1 MWLTN
6 CVKEK
11 GEKKLMVD
19 FKQPKYYVNRE
30 ISWLAFNDRVLEEA
44 RDTANPLFERA
55 NFLAITQKNMD
66 EWFMVR
72 VASLQQQVM
81 LGHDKVDAAGL
92 TPKQQLDDV
101 SAIAGQ
107 QIRDQYQVLT
117 RSLLPALK
125 REGLTLLKPEQ
136 LSKTQHNF
144 LKHFFEQEILPVL
157 TPMAVDS
164 TRPFPFLANDTLNI
178 GVRLKKSGE
187 KSEKYLAFLQ
197 VPETFTRVI
206 ALPEEQQAILLED
219 VVQMFLAALFPG
231 YTIKES
237 MVFHILRD
245 MELDV
250 ADDEDTPNIL
260 QEVQSKLQERE
271 RGRIIRVILSSTAS
285 KAFTAKLVKLLHVDE
300 QRVYA
305 VNGPIDLT
313 FLNVWLKN
321 NVNAQLKFLPFKG
334 FNNPDLAPSR
344 IFESIRAKDYLL
356 HHPYDSFQSVLSF
369 IQTAAQDDQVL
380 AIKMTLYRVSGKSPI
395 IKALGLAAQRGKQVT
410 VLVEIKARFDE
421 ENNVHWARELE
432 KQGVHVV
439 YGLRGLKTHAKVTLI
454 VRREEGDIR
463 RYIHLGTGNYNDV
476 TANFYTDLGL
486 LTSDAELGA
495 DVASIFNILTGYSDP
510 GYFHQLHMSPDGI
523 REFIY
528 EQIDREIA
536 NAKASKPAGIKMKFN
551 SLSDERMVKHLYEAS
566 HAGVPIHLIVRGIT
580 ILKVGI
586 SDVSETISVHSIVGR
601 FLEHSRIY
609 SFENDGN
616 PKVYLSSADL
626 MTRNLD
632 RRVELLF
639 PLKDDKLR
647 DKVLEIFETMWQDNV
662 KTRVLQADGQ
672 YEKKDRRGVAR
683 LNAQE
688 TFIEA
693 AVRQTDQE
701 LKQQKLTEMTQR
713 FEPLNNPFT
722 NENEEEKS

>member
-1 MWLTN
+1 
-6 CVKEK
+6 
-11 GEKKLMVD
+11 MVD

-439 YGLRGLKTHAKVTLI
+439 YGLRGLKTHVKVTLI

-528 EQIDREIA
+528 EQINREIA
-536 NAKASKPAGIKMKFN
+536 NAKAGKPAGIKMKFN

-586 SDVSETISVHSIVGR
+586 FDVSETISVHSIVGR

>member
-1 MWLTN
+1 
-6 CVKEK
+6 
-11 GEKKLMVD
+11 MVD

-536 NAKASKPAGIKMKFN
+536 NAKAGKPAGIKMKFN

-586 SDVSETISVHSIVGR
+586 FDVSETISVHSIVGR

>member
-1 MWLTN
+1 
-6 CVKEK
+6 
-11 GEKKLMVD
+11 MVD

-125 REGLTLLKPEQ
+125 REGLTLLKPGQ

-476 TANFYTDLGL
+476 TANFYTDFGL

-536 NAKASKPAGIKMKFN
+536 NAKAGKPAGIKMKFN
-551 SLSDERMVKHLYEAS
+551 SLSDERMVKLLYEAS

-722 NENEEEKS
+722 NENEEGKS

>member
-1 MWLTN
+1 
-6 CVKEK
+6 
-11 GEKKLMVD
+11 MVD

-536 NAKASKPAGIKMKFN
+536 NAKAGKPAGIKMKFN

-693 AVRQTDQE
+693 AVRQADQE

-713 FEPLNNPFT
+713 FEPLNNPFI

>member
-1 MWLTN
+1 
-6 CVKEK
+6 
-11 GEKKLMVD
+11 MVD

-219 VVQMFLAALFPG
+219 AVQMFLAALFPG

-271 RGRIIRVILSSTAS
+271 RGRIIRVVLSSTAS

-528 EQIDREIA
+528 EQINREIA
-536 NAKASKPAGIKMKFN
+536 NAKAGKPAGIKMKFN

>member
-1 MWLTN
+1 
-6 CVKEK
+6 
-11 GEKKLMVD
+11 MVD

-395 IKALGLAAQRGKQVT
+395 I
-410 VLVEIKARFDE
+410 
-421 ENNVHWARELE
+421 
-432 KQGVHVV
+432 
-439 YGLRGLKTHAKVTLI
+439 LRPW
-454 VRREEGDIR
+454 D
-463 RYIHLGTGNYNDV
+463 
-476 TANFYTDLGL
+476 
-486 LTSDAELGA
+486 
-495 DVASIFNILTGYSDP
+495 
-510 GYFHQLHMSPDGI
+510 
-523 REFIY
+523 
-528 EQIDREIA
+528 
-536 NAKASKPAGIKMKFN
+536 
-551 SLSDERMVKHLYEAS
+551 
-566 HAGVPIHLIVRGIT
+566 
-580 ILKVGI
+580 
-586 SDVSETISVHSIVGR
+586 
-601 FLEHSRIY
+601 
-609 SFENDGN
+609 
-616 PKVYLSSADL
+616 
-626 MTRNLD
+626 
-632 RRVELLF
+632 
-639 PLKDDKLR
+639 
-647 DKVLEIFETMWQDNV
+647 
-662 KTRVLQADGQ
+662 
-672 YEKKDRRGVAR
+672 
-683 LNAQE
+683 
-688 TFIEA
+688 
-693 AVRQTDQE
+693 
-701 LKQQKLTEMTQR
+701 
-713 FEPLNNPFT
+713 
-722 NENEEEKS
+722 

>member
-1 MWLTN
+1 
-6 CVKEK
+6 
-11 GEKKLMVD
+11 MVD

-495 DVASIFNILTGYSDP
+495 DVASIFNILTGYSDS

-528 EQIDREIA
+528 EQINREIA
-536 NAKASKPAGIKMKFN
+536 NAKAGKPAGIKMKFN

-586 SDVSETISVHSIVGR
+586 FDVSETISVHSIVGR

>member
-1 MWLTN
+1 
-6 CVKEK
+6 
-11 GEKKLMVD
+11 MVD

-369 IQTAAQDDQVL
+369 IQTAAQDNQVL

-536 NAKASKPAGIKMKFN
+536 NAKAGKPAGIKMKFN

>member
-1 MWLTN
+1 
-6 CVKEK
+6 
-11 GEKKLMVD
+11 MVD

-125 REGLTLLKPEQ
+125 REGLTLLKLEQ

>member
-1 MWLTN
+1 
-6 CVKEK
+6 
-11 GEKKLMVD
+11 MVD

-536 NAKASKPAGIKMKFN
+536 NAKAGKPAGIKMKFN

-701 LKQQKLTEMTQR
+701 LKQQKLTEMIQR

>member
-1 MWLTN
+1 
-6 CVKEK
+6 
-11 GEKKLMVD
+11 MVD
-19 FKQPKYYVNRE
+19 FKLPKYYVNRE
-30 ISWLAFNDRVLEEA
+30 VSWLAFNDRVLEEA
-44 RDTANPLFERA
+44 RDTHNPLLERA
-55 NFLAITQKNMD
+55 KFLSITQKNMD

-81 LGHDKVDAAGL
+81 LGHDKIDAAGL
-92 TPKQQLDDV
+92 TPEKQLSEV
-101 SAIAGQ
+101 SKISGK
-107 QIRDQYQVLT
+107 QIKDQYQVWT

-125 REGLTLLKPEQ
+125 REGYELLKAEE
-136 LSKTQHNF
+136 LSNGQFEF
-144 LKHFFEQEILPVL
+144 LKQFFEQELLPVL

-164 TRPFPFLANDTLNI
+164 TRPFPFLSNDTLNI

-187 KSEKYLAFLQ
+187 KTEKYLAVLQ
-197 VPETFTRVI
+197 VPETSGRVI
-206 ALPEEQQAILLED
+206 PLPETGQYILVED
-219 VVQMFLAALFPG
+219 VVQMFLDSLFPA

-237 MVFHILRD
+237 TVFHVLRD

-271 RGRIIRVILSSTAS
+271 RGRIIRLILSGSTS
-285 KAFTAKLVKLLHVDE
+285 KALMIKLIKLLHVDE
-300 QRVYA
+300 KRTYL

-313 FLNVWLKN
+313 FLNSWLKFIKN
-321 NVNAQLKFLPFKG
+321 DTLKFPDFKG
-334 FNNPDLAPSR
+334 YNNPDLLPEN
-344 IFESIRAKDYLL
+344 IFNSIRTNDYLL
-356 HHPYDSFQSVLSF
+356 HHPYDSFQSVLQF
-369 IQTAAQDDQVL
+369 IQTAAKDDQVL

-395 IKALGLAAQRGKQVT
+395 IKALGDAAQLGKQVT

-432 KQGVHVV
+432 RQGVHVV
-439 YGLRGLKTHAKVTLI
+439 YGLRGLKTHAKVTLV
-454 VRREEGDIR
+454 VRREDDAIR
-463 RYIHLGTGNYNDV
+463 RYVHLGTGNYNDV

-486 LTSDAELGA
+486 LTSDPELGA

-528 EQIDREIA
+528 DQIDQEIN
-536 NAKASKPAGIKMKFN
+536 NAKAGKPSGIKMKFN

-566 HAGVPIHLIVRGIT
+566 HAGVPVSLIIRGIT

-586 SDVSETISVHSIVGR
+586 PEVSDSIEVHSIVGR
-601 FLEHSRIY
+601 FLEHSRVY

-639 PLKDDKLR
+639 PLKSDLLR
-647 DKVLEIFETMWQDNV
+647 DKVLEIFNAMWEDNV
-662 KTRVLQADGQ
+662 KTRVLQPNG
-672 YEKKDRRGVAR
+672 EFIKKDRRGI
-683 LNAQE
+683 L
-688 TFIEA
+688 
-693 AVRQTDQE
+693 AVNSQE
-701 LKQQKLTEMTQR
+701 LFIADAIMRQNQVKSQTRMTEMTQR
-713 FEPLNNPFT
+713 FEPLNNPFI
-722 NENEEEKS
+722 NDENEA

>member
-1 MWLTN
+1 
-6 CVKEK
+6 
-11 GEKKLMVD
+11 MVD

-271 RGRIIRVILSSTAS
+271 RGRIIRVVLSSTAS

-528 EQIDREIA
+528 EQINREIA
-536 NAKASKPAGIKMKFN
+536 NAKAGKPAGIKMKFN

>member
-1 MWLTN
+1 
-6 CVKEK
+6 
-11 GEKKLMVD
+11 MVD

-344 IFESIRAKDYLL
+344 IFESIRVKDYLL

-536 NAKASKPAGIKMKFN
+536 NAKAGKPAGIKMKFN

>member
-1 MWLTN
+1 
-6 CVKEK
+6 
-11 GEKKLMVD
+11 MVD

-92 TPKQQLDDV
+92 TLKQQLDDV

-536 NAKASKPAGIKMKFN
+536 NAKAGKPAGIKMKFN

>member
-1 MWLTN
+1 
-6 CVKEK
+6 
-11 GEKKLMVD
+11 MVD

-206 ALPEEQQAILLED
+206 ALPEKQQAILLED

-536 NAKASKPAGIKMKFN
+536 NAKAGKPAGIKMKFN

-693 AVRQTDQE
+693 AVRQADQE

>member
-1 MWLTN
+1 
-6 CVKEK
+6 
-11 GEKKLMVD
+11 MVD

-344 IFESIRAKDYLL
+344 IFESIRAKNYLL

-369 IQTAAQDDQVL
+369 IQTAAQDNQVL

-439 YGLRGLKTHAKVTLI
+439 YGLRGLKTHVKVTLI

-528 EQIDREIA
+528 EQINREIA
-536 NAKASKPAGIKMKFN
+536 NAKAGKPAGIKMKFN

-586 SDVSETISVHSIVGR
+586 FDVSETISVHSIVGR

>member
-1 MWLTN
+1 
-6 CVKEK
+6 
-11 GEKKLMVD
+11 MVD

-285 KAFTAKLVKLLHVDE
+285 KAFTAKLVKLLRVDE

-536 NAKASKPAGIKMKFN
+536 NAKAGKPAGIKMKFN

-693 AVRQTDQE
+693 AVRQADQE

>member
-1 MWLTN
+1 
-6 CVKEK
+6 
-11 GEKKLMVD
+11 MVD

>member
-1 MWLTN
+1 
-6 CVKEK
+6 
-11 GEKKLMVD
+11 MVD

-356 HHPYDSFQSVLSF
+356 HHTYDSFQSVLSF

-536 NAKASKPAGIKMKFN
+536 NAKAGKPAGIKMKFN
-551 SLSDERMVKHLYEAS
+551 SLSDERMVKHLYAAS

>member
-1 MWLTN
+1 
-6 CVKEK
+6 
-11 GEKKLMVD
+11 MVD

-206 ALPEEQQAILLED
+206 ALPEKQQAILLED

-528 EQIDREIA
+528 EQINREIA
-536 NAKASKPAGIKMKFN
+536 NAKAGKPAGIKMKFN

>member
-1 MWLTN
+1 
-6 CVKEK
+6 
-11 GEKKLMVD
+11 MVD

-395 IKALGLAAQRGKQVT
+395 IKALGLAAQRGNQVT

-486 LTSDAELGA
+486 LTSDAELVA

-536 NAKASKPAGIKMKFN
+536 NAKAGKPAGIKMKFN

-722 NENEEEKS
+722 NENEEGKS

>member
-1 MWLTN
+1 
-6 CVKEK
+6 
-11 GEKKLMVD
+11 MVD

-187 KSEKYLAFLQ
+187 KSEKYLTFLQ

-528 EQIDREIA
+528 EQINREIA
-536 NAKASKPAGIKMKFN
+536 NAKAGKPAGIKMKFN

-693 AVRQTDQE
+693 AVRQADQE

>member
-1 MWLTN
+1 
-6 CVKEK
+6 
-11 GEKKLMVD
+11 MVD

-528 EQIDREIA
+528 EQINREIA
-536 NAKASKPAGIKMKFN
+536 NVKAGKPAGIKMKFN

>member
-1 MWLTN
+1 
-6 CVKEK
+6 
-11 GEKKLMVD
+11 MVD

-369 IQTAAQDDQVL
+369 IQTAAQAAHVL
-380 AIKMTLYRVSGKSPI
+380 ALKMTLYRVSGKSPI

-536 NAKASKPAGIKMKFN
+536 NAKAGKPAGIKMKFN

-693 AVRQTDQE
+693 AVRQADQE

>member
-1 MWLTN
+1 
-6 CVKEK
+6 
-11 GEKKLMVD
+11 MVD

-44 RDTANPLFERA
+44 RNTANPLFERA

-271 RGRIIRVILSSTAS
+271 RGRIIRVVLSSTAS

-528 EQIDREIA
+528 EQINREIA
-536 NAKASKPAGIKMKFN
+536 NAKAGKPAGIKMKFN

-662 KTRVLQADGQ
+662 KTRVLQADGH